1 MFENLPGG
9 QPPED
14 IFDKTD
20 SVPHPTPPTS
30 QPSASP
36 SVSSSPSTPSFQPPA
51 PPVPPELEAEIA
63 PRKSFP
69 VKPLLFVGV
78 IVLVIGAAAAI
89 STFLLSSETSSLPP
103 EPSAPSPSAQN
114 VAPPIESEPAPPAPV
129 IPEPDSDQDGLT
141 DIEEAQYGTDPTN
154 PDTDQDGLS
163 DREEVMIYR
172 TKPLNPDTDGDTFSD
187 GSEVKNGYSPT
198 GPGKLFEEIGRAHV

>member
-1 MFENLPGG
+1 MFNNLPG
-9 QPPED
+9 QQPED
-14 IFDKTD
+14 IFNETD
-20 SVPHPTPPTS
+20 SVPHPKPPTPQPS
-30 QPSASP
+30 QPSKP
-36 SVSSSPSTPSFQPPA
+36 SQPSQLTTVQ
-51 PPVPPELEAEIA
+51 ELEAELT

-69 VKPLLFVGV
+69 VKLLLFVGV
-78 IVLVIGAAAAI
+78 IVLVIGVAAAI
-89 STFLLSSETSSLPP
+89 SSFLLSSQTSSLPP

-172 TKPLNPDTDGDTFSD
+172 TNPLNPDTDGDTFSD

-198 GPGKLFEEIGRAHV
+198 GPGKLFEVPTQ

>member
-1 MFENLPGG
+1 MFNNLPG
-9 QPPED
+9 QQPED
-14 IFDKTD
+14 IFNETD
-20 SVPHPTPPTS
+20 SVPHPKPPTPQPS
-30 QPSASP
+30 QPSKP
-36 SVSSSPSTPSFQPPA
+36 SQPSQLTTVQ
-51 PPVPPELEAEIA
+51 ELEAELT

-69 VKPLLFVGV
+69 VKLLLFVGV
-78 IVLVIGAAAAI
+78 IVLVIGVAAAI
-89 STFLLSSETSSLPP
+89 SSFLLSSQTSSLPP

-172 TKPLNPDTDGDTFSD
+172 TNPLNPDTDGDTFSD

-198 GPGKLFEEIGRAHV
+198 GPGKLFEVPNQ